1 MFLESTFTVN
11 AASIISEIQKL
22 SMEDRVVLVQRIWD
36 DIAESNLPLNL
47 TEAQKAELDRRSA
60 ELDANPDMA
69 IPWDEVKQN
78 LQMRLRR

>member
-11 AASIISEIQKL
+11 AASIISEIQKF

-78 LQMRLRR
+78 LQMRLRG

>member
-1 MFLESTFTVN
+1 VN

-47 TEAQKAELDRRSA
+47 TEAQKAELDCRSA

>member
-1 MFLESTFTVN
+1 MN

>member
-1 MFLESTFTVN
+1 MFPESTFTVN
-11 AASIISEIQKL
+11 AVSIISEIQKL